1 LFYKLKKSQKK
12 ILAFFL
18 HIKIGNIHL
27 NIKGGQTMFIKTM
40 KKKMYAFLLLSY
52 MIFLI
57 APNNQMLLAQQPLR
71 LTQQD
76 QKEIVDKIS
85 ILLEEN
91 YLFPE
96 IGREIGV
103 YLQKKLN
110 EQKYR
115 KISNPKLFARQIT
128 SDLQQINHDKHLS
141 LVHDPQRVKDLKTE
155 ESQPSDEELREIRQR
170 RFERRRRNN
179 FGFRKVEI
187 LEGNIG
193 YLDLRS
199 FRSTD
204 YAASTALG
212 ALSFLSNSDA
222 VIIDLR
228 DNYGGGASMYLL
240 LISYFFD
247 SEMIHLSDLINRRSK
262 STQQFWT
269 LPYVPGKRL
278 SDVDLYILTS
288 KRTFSAAEEFTYD
301 LQCLERAVI
310 VGETTGGGAHL
321 TTRMVV
327 DDNFYMFI
335 PFAGSRNPITNTNW
349 EGVGVQPDI
358 EVAEVDALKT
368 AYLLALK
375 TLIKKTTDEN
385 WKGRLESL
393 ITKMETEK

>member
-1 LFYKLKKSQKK
+1 
-12 ILAFFL
+12 
-18 HIKIGNIHL
+18 
-27 NIKGGQTMFIKTM
+27 M
-40 KKKMYAFLLLSY
+40 KKKMYVSFLLCQL
-52 MIFLI
+52 IFFI
-57 APNNQMLLAQQPLR
+57 SSNNQTLLAQQPLK

-76 QKEIVDKIS
+76 HKELVKKIS
-85 ILLEEN
+85 NLLEEN

-103 YLQKKLN
+103 YLQKKLH
-110 EQKYR
+110 EQKYHA
-115 KISNPKLFARQIT
+115 ISNPKIFARQIT

-141 LVHDPQRVKDLKTE
+141 LVYDPQRVKDLRTE
-155 ESQPSDEELREIRQR
+155 ESQPSEEELREIEQR
-170 RFERRRRNN
+170 RIEKRRRNN

-187 LEGNIG
+187 LEGNVG
-193 YLDLRS
+193 HLDLRS

-222 VIIDLR
+222 IIIDLR

-247 SEMIHLSDLINRRSK
+247 SEMVHLSDLINRKLK

-269 LPYVPGKRL
+269 LPFIPGKRL
-278 SDVDLYILTS
+278 PDVDLFILTS
-288 KRTFSAAEEFTYD
+288 ERTFSAAEEFTYD
-301 LQCLERAVI
+301 LQSLERAVV
-310 VGETTGGGAHL
+310 VGESTGGGAHL

-349 EGVGVQPDI
+349 EGVGIQPDI

-368 AYLLALK
+368 AHLLALK
-375 TLIKKTTDEN
+375 ALINKTNDEN
-385 WKGRLESL
+385 WKKELASL
-393 ITKMETEK
+393 IAKMEIERRMSRN

>member
-1 LFYKLKKSQKK
+1 
-12 ILAFFL
+12 
-18 HIKIGNIHL
+18 
-27 NIKGGQTMFIKTM
+27 MR
-40 KKKMYAFLLLSY
+40 KKMYGLLLLSY
-52 MIFLI
+52 MIFFI
-57 APNNQMLLAQQPLR
+57 TPNNQILQAQQPLK
-71 LTQQD
+71 LTQKD
-76 QKEIVDKIS
+76 HKEVVDKIS

-91 YLFPE
+91 YLFPD

-103 YLQKKLN
+103 YLQKKFQ
-110 EQKYR
+110 EQKY
-115 KISNPKLFARQIT
+115 KEISDPKLFAKQIT

-141 LVHDPQRVKDLKTE
+141 LVYDPQRVKDLRTE
-155 ESQPSDEELREIRQR
+155 ESQPSEEELREIEQR
-170 RFERRRRNN
+170 RIERRRRNN

-187 LEGNIG
+187 LEGNVG

-222 VIIDLR
+222 LIIDLR

-247 SEMIHLSDLINRRSK
+247 SETVHLSDLVNRRSN
-262 STQQFWT
+262 SIQQFWT

-278 SDVDLYILTS
+278 PDVDLFILTS

-301 LQCLERAVI
+301 LQSLERAIV
-310 VGETTGGGAHL
+310 VGEATGGGAHL

-327 DDNFYMFI
+327 DDNFYIFI

-349 EGVGVQPDI
+349 EGVGIQPDVEI
-358 EVAEVDALKT
+358 AEVDALKT
-368 AYLLALK
+368 AHLLALRA
-375 TLIKKTTDEN
+375 LIKKTTDEN
-385 WKGRLESL
+385 WKKKLASL
-393 ITKMETEK
+393 IAKMETEKN